1 MSVDGRHNTS
11 VVTMAFDVALF
22 LNSIPSKPGVY
33 QMHDAGNKVIYVGK
47 AKNLK
52 KRLQSYFRKELDS
65 NKTKLVMSKMVDI
78 QITVTN
84 SENEALILENNLIK
98 QLKPRY
104 NILMRDDKSYP
115 YIVLS
120 KHAEFPRLSA
130 YRGVKKHG
138 QDYFGPYPN
147 ASAVKQTLELLQK
160 LFQLRSCTQSFF
172 QNRTRPCLQYQIK
185 RCSAPCVGHVTTEKY
200 QQDIEKTRLFLKG
213 KNKQL
218 VKQLSEKM
226 QHEAQQL
233 NYEQAALLRNQIN
246 KLSIIQEQQH
256 VMQDKGSFDIVVIAT
271 RLEQTGINILNVD
284 EGKLLGTKNHILKTH
299 QESLPNVLAAF
310 LSQHYLDAETIP
322 KLILVNIEP
331 TEQNWLISAIMEHAG
346 HGVQIS
352 VPQRGDRLRWL
363 ELAHKN
369 LEQAL
374 LAHIQ
379 KTLSQK
385 KRWAQLTE
393 TMHWENKPDRMEC
406 FDISH
411 SQGEATVASCVVF
424 NEEGPLKKEYRRY
437 NIKDI
442 TGGDDYAALR
452 QAILRRYSRL
462 QKEEK
467 TLPGVVIID
476 GGKGQLQ
483 QAIDVFAE
491 LNISNVALVSISKGP
506 GRNPNY
512 DLIWRA
518 GEKQALHLAAD
529 SISLHLIQQI
539 RDEAHRFA
547 ITGHKAQR
555 GKARQHSIL
564 EDIEGIGAKRRQQ
577 LLKYFGG
584 LQGLQQATVE
594 QISALDGINETLALR
609 IYQHLH

>member
-1 MSVDGRHNTS
+1 
-11 VVTMAFDVALF
+11 MAFDAASF
-22 LNSIPSKPGVY
+22 LKSTSNKPGVY
-33 QMHDAGNKVIYVGK
+33 QMLDATQKVIYVGK

-65 NKTKLVMSKMVDI
+65 NKTKLVMSKVVDI
-78 QITVTN
+78 HITVTN

-98 QLKPRY
+98 DLKPRY

-120 KHAEFPRLSA
+120 KHAKFPRLSA

-147 ASAVKQTLELLQK
+147 ASAVKETLEVLQK
-160 LFQLRSCTQSFF
+160 LFQLRSCTQNFF
-172 QNRTRPCLQYQIK
+172 QNRSRPCLQHQIK
-185 RCSAPCVGHVTTEKY
+185 RCSAPCVGYITTEKY
-200 QQDIEKTRLFLKG
+200 QQDIDKARLFLKG

-218 VKQLSEKM
+218 VKELSEKM

-246 KLSIIQEQQH
+246 KLDVIQEQQH
-256 VMQDKGSFDIVVIAT
+256 VMQAKGSFDVVAIAT
-271 RLEQTGINILNVD
+271 RLEQTAINILNVD
-284 EGKLLGTKNHILKTH
+284 DGKLLGTKNHIIKTH
-299 QESLPNVLAAF
+299 NETLPNVLAAF
-310 LSQHYLDAETIP
+310 LSQHYLDVENIP
-322 KLILVNIEP
+322 KLIIVNLEP
-331 TEQNWLISAIMEHAG
+331 TEHSWLSSAIMEHAG
-346 HGVQIS
+346 HTVQIS
-352 VPQRGDRLRWL
+352 MPQRGDKLRWL

-374 LAHIQ
+374 FAHIQ

-385 KRWAQLTE
+385 KRWQELTE
-393 TMHWENKPDRMEC
+393 TMQWESQPNRIEC

-424 NEEGPLKKEYRRY
+424 NEEGPLKKDYRRY

-442 TGGDDYAALR
+442 IGGDDYAALH
-452 QAILRRYSRL
+452 QAIQRRYSRL

-467 TLPGVVIID
+467 MLPNVVIID

-483 QAIDVFAE
+483 QAIDVFEE
-491 LNISNVALVSISKGP
+491 LKITNVFLMSISKGP

-512 DLIWRA
+512 DVIWRA
-518 GEKQALHLAAD
+518 GDKQAMHLPSD

-555 GKARQHSIL
+555 GKLRQHSIL
-564 EDIEGIGAKRRQQ
+564 EDIEGVGAKRRQQ
-577 LLKYFGG
+577 LLKAFGG
-584 LQGLQQATVE
+584 LQGLQQASLE
-594 QISALDGINETLALR
+594 QLSTIEGINETLALR